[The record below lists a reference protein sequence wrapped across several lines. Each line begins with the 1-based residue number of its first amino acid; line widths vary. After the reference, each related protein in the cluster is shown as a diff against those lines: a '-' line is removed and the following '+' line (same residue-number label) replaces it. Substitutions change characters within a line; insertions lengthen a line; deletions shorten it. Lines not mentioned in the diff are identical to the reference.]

1 MSLLQDLIGLGGEY
15 YLGEEAVKNVQETG
29 ERALG
34 LGQEIGQTAVERSQ
48 FQPFTVTSSLA
59 TGATT
64 PEGGLR
70 LDLSPEEQ
78 RRQRERFRQ
87 AEGLYSTLGRDPRRM
102 ASAYYEDIRATQRPE
117 EERQRL
123 AMQQGLFSSGR
134 GGISSAQ
141 YGGTPE
147 QFAFEKARAEAQLGA
162 SARARE
168 LALAERDRQ
177 LEAAG
182 LLTEA
187 AYRPQRE
194 AIDLFGA
201 STVPSQLAA
210 TGARKGA
217 ELAAQAERSGIEGLI
232 QGEELANAIRLQQM
246 RSLLTGLTGATD
258 PTTGAGTGGLIGEID
273 YGGLFGSLF
282 DSIGGL
288 FGGGSDGQP
297 AFVGG
302 TIGGG
307 GTSGGSAGASQ
318 AGAYTGEFGVGGPGN
333 LVVDAANYLPEDYNI
348 LDD

>member
-1 MSLLQDLIGLGGEY
+1 MSIFRDGFLSDLLRAGGEY
-15 YLGEEAVKNVQETG
+15 YLGESEIDAARE
-29 ERALG
+29 
-34 LGQEIGQTAVERSQ
+34 LGQRAFDISEAAGASAAGQAA
-48 FQPFTVTSSLA
+48 FQPFTVTSALA

-87 AEGLYSTLGRDPRRM
+87 AEALYSTIGRDPRRM

-141 YGGTPE
+141 FGGTPE
-147 QFAFEKARAEAQLGA
+147 QFAFEKARAEAQLAA

-210 TGARKGA
+210 TGARTGA
-217 ELAAQAERSGIEGLI
+217 ELAAQLTQTGLESLL
-232 QGEELANAIRLQQM
+232 QGERIASGLSQQQK
-246 RSLLTGLTGATD
+246 RDILDTLVSER
-258 PTTGAGTGGLIGEID
+258 GTGGQFTGVVPF
-273 YGGLFGSLF
+273 LFGE
-282 DSIGGL
+282 DGL
-288 FGGGSDGQP
+288 FGGLGLGDL
-297 AFVGG
+297 F
-302 TIGGG
+302 
-307 GTSGGSAGASQ
+307 SGERRYTDEELENMTFEEREQ
-318 AGAYTGEFGVGGPGN
+318 ALYDLFN
-333 LVVDAANYLPEDYNI
+333 
-348 LDD
+348 